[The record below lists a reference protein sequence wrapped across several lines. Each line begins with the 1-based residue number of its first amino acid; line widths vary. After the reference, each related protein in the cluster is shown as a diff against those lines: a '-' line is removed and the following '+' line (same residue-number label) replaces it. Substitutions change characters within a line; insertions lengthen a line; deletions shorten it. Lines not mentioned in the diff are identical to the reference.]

1 MNWVC
6 YDCQPVERLLYG
18 LQVQAGAAAAVGV
31 GAAAAAGCVSPS
43 NLRWAMHKAT
53 KLMHKLPSQLN
64 YDCRR
69 RRYATASCD
78 AMTATRGV
86 CEANEPLSL
95 SCSPLSPGAG
105 GAGGASNSFSSQLDM
120 VSSNFNEVRKRLRLA
135 RSAIPCTQN
144 AQKGVCSVYVN
155 VCNRQ

>member
-95 SCSPLSPGAG
+95 SLSISLQEPGVQAAPATPSRVNLTWFPAILMRCANAFGSHVPLY
-105 GAGGASNSFSSQLDM
+105 
-120 VSSNFNEVRKRLRLA
+120 
-135 RSAIPCTQN
+135 SAKIHKTLKKGY
-144 AQKGVCSVYVN
+144 AQSM
-155 VCNRQ
+155 

>member
-1 MNWVC
+1 M
-6 YDCQPVERLLYG
+6 
-18 LQVQAGAAAAVGV
+18 QAGAAAAAGV
-31 GAAAAAGCVSPS
+31 GAAAGCVSPS
-43 NLRWAMHKAT
+43 NLRWAMHKAA

-95 SCSPLSPGAG
+95 SPGAW

-120 VSSNFNEVRKRLRLA
+120 VSSDFNEVRKRLRLA
-135 RSAIPCTQN
+135 RFAILCKNTQN

-155 VCNRQ
+155 VCNSQ